1 MKAKKVILAPGA
13 YTNMNCLIPLNENIE
28 LEPDLKLTTQT
39 VAYLEVSSSE
49 AQRLSKMPT
58 ICTDYTFKKL
68 DGTYILPPILYP
80 DGKYY
85 LKLGHGDHFEIIM
98 KDSEHM
104 KSWYQNE
111 TGDPEAVKA
120 LASFIADHFIPSLE
134 VLSVQGGC
142 CVTSNVRQ
150 ILNCIFKRFKK

>member
-1 MKAKKVILAPGA
+1 
-13 YTNMNCLIPLNENIE
+13 MNSLIPLNENTE

-49 AQRLSKMPT
+49 AQRLNKMPA
-58 ICTDYTFKKL
+58 ICTDYQFKKL

-85 LKLGHGDHFEIIM
+85 LKLGHGDHFEIIINNPEQM
-98 KDSEHM
+98 KE
-104 KSWYQNE
+104 WYQNGS
-111 TGDPEAVKA
+111 GDSEAVQT
-120 LASFIADHFIPSLE
+120 LASFITDHLIPSLE
-134 VLSVQGGC
+134 VLSVTGGC

-150 ILNCIFKRFKK
+150 